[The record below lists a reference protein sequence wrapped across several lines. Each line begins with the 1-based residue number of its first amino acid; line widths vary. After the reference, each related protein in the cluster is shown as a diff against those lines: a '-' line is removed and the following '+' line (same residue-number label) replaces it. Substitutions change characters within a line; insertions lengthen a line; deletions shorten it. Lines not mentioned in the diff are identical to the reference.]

1 MNKVFTEENGC
12 YKIDCSKA
20 IWATDSLN
28 HQYHSANC
36 LLSDVD
42 WIMETNQKIY
52 LVEYK
57 NANISGAKKPEAFI
71 PTNDKTINKVVRKF
85 YDS

>member
-52 LVEYK
+52 LV
-57 NANISGAKKPEAFI
+57 
-71 PTNDKTINKVVRKF
+71 
-85 YDS
+85 

>member
-42 WIMETNQKIY
+42 WIMETNQKYILLNIKMLIF
-52 LVEYK
+52 LVLKSQKLLYRRMIK
-57 NANISGAKKPEAFI
+57 Q
-71 PTNDKTINKVVRKF
+71 
-85 YDS
+85 